1 MPHEDDKLIPD
12 RARKDGIPAEVAEGI
27 KNQVDSTGHALGKAI
42 SISDTT
48 VVDVLSEGEIEG
60 LTEYELI
67 GEGTEGQIGFDK
79 VTKKTFS
86 EIRTQAASS
95 GVKFLKS
102 ISYNDLPLVNGLDQF
117 NYQQIAVN
125 HAVGSANGGIAN
137 GIDQELEVV
146 RTIGERLRGHP
157 DNFEEFAKVYKI
169 ENSNCKGVTV
179 NIKVQSLVYTEKKS
193 KDNYG
198 DIRDTSIEYEVFYRP
213 VFDNKVTDNP
223 VELAFTSTGKVEV
236 TGKVQSPYIKTTTVN
251 FDAVPNI
258 ELVNHIGWEIKIVRY
273 TIDSLSSDI
282 HNTTLVDSIQEIY
295 GNIYRYPHSATVE
308 SRFSAEFFTRVP
320 KRSYDVRLKKVK
332 VPVDYDPVLKRY
344 GQSHNG
350 VANPYWNGEF
360 KSEKAW
366 SDNPVWCYYDL
377 LTNKRYGL
385 GKFLDETYLDKWTL
399 YEIAK
404 YCDQMVPDGYGGVE
418 PRFTLN
424 MLINSRT
431 EAFRLI
437 NDLTSVFR
445 GIAYYF
451 AGQIHTTVDRPKDHI
466 MDFNNTNVVGGEFVY
481 SSSAKRT
488 RATVAVVSYRNKRED
503 FAKTVEYVE
512 DTEGI
517 RRFGVRTKEI
527 SGVGIT
533 SKGQARR
540 LGYWSLFTGALD
552 TETVTFTTGL
562 EGTILKPGDII
573 KISDSARNT
582 KRYCG
587 RCHVNVSSGAI
598 TIDDDDFSPLS
609 SSVVQG
615 VTVSYKLEIVLPSYR
630 VNPAALDLS
639 NSYSSNTARAND
651 LVNSQV
657 ISFTSITP
665 SQITTSGNSKI
676 ITLNSTQRSSTG
688 FIELNAAFDNGY
700 IGDGP
705 NFDNNIATD
714 LVWVLEPEGSTAN
727 LASEKT
733 SIPKE
738 YRIINIEEK
747 EGGTHGISAVEY
759 TESKFSNIDQF
770 ESYANENEVNADPTV
785 NAPTAI
791 LLEAQQYTQNTDRIK
806 YTVVP
811 SDTVN
816 VFGYI
821 VYVKIGSDFNGADF
835 LETDNTLT
843 ASDSALNS
851 IPDRKYLVGSLSP
864 EDLSNFF
871 IPTSEATYFFRV
883 YSVNRLGT
891 PSTTN
896 ANDSIAISNIKPW
909 FDTTISRLTLS
920 TASNPDKVRSELAGN
935 TTTQITDVVEP
946 VIVWETS
953 VAGLNDDIIFD
964 YKITIRPPS
973 SNNRPS
979 TTIFKTI
986 TLSDLTPEN
995 LTYTYTFDDQIEVA
1009 NAHNG
1014 GRPLRDYDIVV
1025 EAFTEGGDG
1034 SAQFGSDGV
1043 AQNPLGYDILNIE
1056 NPQLRKIPLTD
1067 PAEGE
1072 QCIRNSGLPPSRVAI
1087 SYPGIQNYVQV
1098 SNPTSEFCT
1107 KQWLNADKQVVVQFL
1122 HSPTNFLE
1130 QSEIAGGI
1138 LAYSDTDFQS
1148 SIDSGNISSAAHR
1161 SANGIVLQSFTNTAK
1176 GTDTVTIPTIIGE
1189 NKGFV
1194 SIAFADAL
1202 DIRTRNSLGLDS
1214 FAESLISKMSDTVF
1228 VEDNVPPPKDFNVT
1242 TVDYGISNDT
1252 TINMPS
1258 DVVFIQG
1265 YIRFS
1270 MNEDNGARAEIQFK
1284 NGSQVISTIKLGGA
1298 AGGDRTGNVWSAD
1311 PMTLTYKTGGGKK
1324 SPVRNVPY
1332 TVDNNVNVDSG
1343 QTVQDTFCV
1352 AIPQGQGVNQVRIF
1366 RANGGNQ
1373 MIGAIQQ
1380 LIRFNNPQG
1389 LSTSTS

>member
-1 MPHEDDKLIPD
+1 MPHEDDKIIPD
-12 RARKDGIPAEVAEGI
+12 KERKDGIPAEVGEGI
-27 KNQVDSTGHALGKAI
+27 KNQVDSTGHKLGRAI
-42 SISDTT
+42 SISDTRI
-48 VVDVLSEGEIEG
+48 VDVLSEGEIEG

-79 VTKKTFS
+79 VTKKNFS
-86 EIRTQAASS
+86 EIKTQDASS
-95 GVKFLKS
+95 GVRFLKS
-102 ISYNDLPLVNGLDQF
+102 INYNDLPLVN
-117 NYQQIAVN
+117 YQQISVN
-125 HAVGSANGGIAN
+125 HAVGTANGGIAN

-157 DNFEEFAKVYKI
+157 DDFEEFAKVYKI

-179 NIKVQSLVYTEKKS
+179 NIKVQSLVYTEKKT
-193 KDNYG
+193 KKNYG

-223 VELAFTSTGKVEV
+223 VEQKFTSTGKVEV
-236 TGKVQSPYIKTTTVN
+236 TGKVSSPYIKTTTIN
-251 FDAVPNI
+251 FDAVPDI
-258 ELVNHIGWEIKIVRY
+258 ELVTHTGWEIKIVRY

-282 HNTTLVDSIQEIY
+282 QNSTMVDSIQEIY

-308 SRFSAEFFTRVP
+308 SRFSSEFFTRVP
-320 KRSYDVRLKKVK
+320 RRSYDVRLKKVK

-344 GQSHNG
+344 GQSYNG

-377 LTNKRYGL
+377 ITNKRYGL
-385 GKFLDETYLDKWTL
+385 GKFIDETYLDKWTL

-466 MDFNNTNVVGGEFVY
+466 MNFNNTNVVGGEFVY

-503 FAKTVEYVE
+503 FARTVEYVE

-517 RRFGVRTKEI
+517 RRFGVRSKEI

-552 TETVTFTTGL
+552 TETVTFSTGL
-562 EGTILKPGDII
+562 EGAILKPGDII

-587 RCHVNVSSGAI
+587 RCHVNTSSGVI

-615 VTVSYKLEIVLPSYR
+615 VNVSYKLEIVLPSYR

-639 NSYSSNTARAND
+639 NSYSSNATRESD

-657 ISFTSITP
+657 VSFTSITP

-676 ITLNSTQRSSTG
+676 IALNPTQRSSTA
-688 FIELNAAFDNGY
+688 FTELKTAFDNGY
-700 IGDGP
+700 IGNGP

-714 LVWVLEPEGSTAN
+714 LVWVLEPEGATAN

-733 SIPKE
+733 STPKE
-738 YRIINIEEK
+738 YKIINIEEK
-747 EGGTHGISAVEY
+747 ESGSHGISAVEY

-770 ESYANENEVNADPTV
+770 ESYANESEIAADPAV

-791 LLEAQQYTQNTDRIK
+791 QLETEKYTENTDRIK
-806 YTVVP
+806 YTVIP
-811 SDTVN
+811 SDSVN

-821 VYVKIGSDFNGADF
+821 VYVKTGSDFNGADF
-835 LETDNTLT
+835 IETDNTLT
-843 ASDSALNS
+843 ASDAALNS

-864 EDLSNFF
+864 SDLSNFF
-871 IPTSEATYFFRV
+871 IPTTESSFFFRA

-891 PSTTN
+891 PSTTHASN
-896 ANDSIAISNIKPW
+896 AISVSNIKPW

-920 TASNPDKVRSELAGN
+920 TASNADKVRSELAGN
-935 TTTQITDVVEP
+935 TTSQITDVIEP
-946 VIVWETS
+946 VLVWETS
-953 VAGLNDDIIFD
+953 VAGLNEDIIFD

-986 TLSDLTPEN
+986 TLTDLTPEN

-1025 EAFTEGGDG
+1025 EAFTEGGEG

-1043 AQNPLGYDILNIE
+1043 ARNPLGYDILNVK
-1056 NPQLRKIPLTD
+1056 NPQLRKIPLTIG
-1067 PAEGE
+1067 PNAEH
-1072 QCIRNSGLPPSRVAI
+1072 CIRNSGLPTSIVQI
-1087 SYPGIQNYVQV
+1087 SFPDIKNYVPV
-1098 SNPTSEFCT
+1098 DNPTSEFCT
-1107 KQWLNADKQVVVQFL
+1107 RQWLNSDRQVVVQFL

-1130 QSEIAGGI
+1130 QSEIAGGV
-1138 LAYSDTDFQS
+1138 LAYSDTHFQS
-1148 SIDSGNISSAAHR
+1148 SIDSGNISNAAHR
-1161 SANGIVLQSFTNTAK
+1161 SENGIVLQSFTNTAK
-1176 GTDTVTIPTIIGE
+1176 GTNTVTIPTTIGKT
-1189 NKGFV
+1189 KGFV

-1202 DIRTRNSLGLDS
+1202 DVKMRDSLGLDA
-1214 FAESLISKMSDTVF
+1214 FANSLMGKMSNVVF
-1228 VEDNVPPPKDFNVT
+1228 VEDNAEPPKDFTVT
-1242 TVDYGISNDT
+1242 PVNYSLSNDT
-1252 TINMPS
+1252 TINIPS
-1258 DVVFIQG
+1258 DLLFIQG

-1270 MNEDNGARAEIQFK
+1270 MNEENGARADIEFL
-1284 NGSQVISTIKLGGA
+1284 NGDSLVSSIRLGGA
-1298 AGGDRTGNVWSAD
+1298 AGGDRTGDIWGDS
-1311 PMTLTYKTGGGKK
+1311 PMKTTYVQRGGKK
-1324 SPVRNVPY
+1324 EPDRNVPY
-1332 TVDNNVNVDSG
+1332 VVDNNVNADKG
-1343 QTVQDTFCV
+1343 QVVQDSFCV
-1352 AIPQGQGVNQVRIF
+1352 AVPQFGGVNRVRIF

-1373 MIGAIQQ
+1373 MLGAVQQ
-1380 LIRFNNPQG
+1380 FIRFSNPRA
-1389 LSTSTS
+1389 LTSTTLTS